1 MPTRVYVPVAGEDKV
16 RIWSMDPDTGAL
28 DLQEDAPLAG
38 GPGPLAHDPAQRHL
52 YVGLRASH
60 QLATLRIDPRTGS
73 LSPLGAI
80 PLDSDPCYLSV
91 DRSGRYLLSAY
102 YGAGLVAVH
111 PIGAEGV
118 VRAPP
123 VVWQATM
130 PKAHCIQTD
139 RSNRYAYLPHVGESN
154 RILQFT
160 FDAGT
165 GHLTPNA
172 VPEVVAE
179 AGQGPRHYCYHPTL
193 DTVYFDNEQESSV
206 TAYRL
211 DPDRGTLSPLQT
223 LSTLPDG
230 FTGENTCAQIH
241 MTPDGRYLY
250 AANRGHDSIACFA
263 VDPASGRLASLGQQ
277 PSEPT
282 PRTFGIDPQGR
293 FLYAAGQGSGRLAAY
308 RIAADGALRPLA
320 TYEVGQ
326 RPMWVMVLDL

>member
-1 MPTRVYVPVAGEDKV
+1 MPYRVYVPVAGEDKI
-16 RIWSMDPDTGAL
+16 RIWSMDPGSGAL
-28 DLQEDAPLAG
+28 DFQEDVPLSG
-38 GPGPLAHDPAQRHL
+38 GPSPLAHDPAQRHL

-60 QLATLRIDPRTGS
+60 QLATLSIDPRTGS

-91 DRSGRYLLSAY
+91 DGTGCYLLSAY
-102 YGAGLVAVH
+102 YGAGLAAVH
-111 PIGAEGV
+111 PIGEDGV
-118 VRAPP
+118 VQSPP

-154 RILQFT
+154 RILQYT
-160 FDAGT
+160 FDAET
-165 GHLTPNA
+165 GRLAPNP
-172 VPEVVAE
+172 VPEVVPE

-193 DTVYFDNEQESSV
+193 DCVYFDNEQGSSV

-211 DPDRGTLSPLQT
+211 DPDRGTLSPFQT
-223 LSTLPDG
+223 LSTLPEG
-230 FTGENTCAQIH
+230 FAGENTCAQIH
-241 MTPDGRYLY
+241 ITPDGRSLY
-250 AANRGHDSIACFA
+250 AANRGHDSLACFA
-263 VDPASGRLASLGQQ
+263 VDPATGRLTSLGQQ

-308 RIAADGALRPLA
+308 RIAADGALQPLA
-320 TYEVGQ
+320 TYAVGQ
-326 RPMWVMVLDL
+326 RPMWVMILEL